1 MGSSEAQLMR
11 DQMISQF
18 ESQKEPLDS
27 NTEVGLIKNFLRI
40 SKDPEL
46 SLPIAS
52 RKKLLVFWSQ
62 SYFS

>member
-27 NTEVGLIKNFLRI
+27 NTEVGLIKSFLRK
-40 SKDPEL
+40 SKDPI
-46 SLPIAS
+46 S
-52 RKKLLVFWSQ
+52 KKVILI
-62 SYFS
+62 